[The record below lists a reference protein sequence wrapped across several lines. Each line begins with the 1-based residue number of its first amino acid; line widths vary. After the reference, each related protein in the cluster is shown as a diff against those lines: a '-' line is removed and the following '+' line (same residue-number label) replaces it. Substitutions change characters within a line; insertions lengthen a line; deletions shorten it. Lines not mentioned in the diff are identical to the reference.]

1 MKQKTKKITVLVQ
14 FLISVALLTGL
25 DQWTKYLAVRH
36 LKDQPDIPLIDNVL
50 YLHYLENRGA
60 AFGLFQNQFLFFGIM
75 TVIILCAVIYV
86 LWHMPSD
93 KKYLLLRIICFVI
106 CAGAIGN
113 FIDRV
118 RLNYVVDFIYF
129 SPINFP
135 VFNVADIYVVVSM
148 ALFLISFL
156 FLYKEEDFA
165 FLSWKGNVK

>member
-1 MKQKTKKITVLVQ
+1 MKQKTKKITVLMQ

-93 KKYLLLRIICFVI
+93 KKYLFLRIICFVI

-156 FLYKEEDFA
+156 FIYKEEDFA
-165 FLSWKGNVK
+165 FLSGKGKKK